1 MKVSMPAYPIDL
13 SDARK
18 EATAAQAHELIR
30 EAKTVQQELAH
41 SNILTS
47 NSAMLRIVRI
57 AQQVANT
64 DVPVLMLGESGVGKD
79 VFAHFIHNKSNRFGN
94 PFVKV
99 NCAAL
104 PNELLSLSSSDTTK
118 VLLLALFSTDPVN
131 LNRL

>member
-13 SDARK
+13 CDARK

-47 NSAMLRIVRI
+47 NSEMRRIVRI
-57 AQQVANT
+57 AQQVANA

-79 VFAHFIHNKSNRFGN
+79 VFALFIHNESNRFGN

-99 NCAAL
+99 NCAACRT
-104 PNELLSLSSSDTTK
+104 NCWSLNSSDTTK
-118 VLLLALFSTDPVN
+118 VLLPALFSTDP
-131 LNRL
+131 